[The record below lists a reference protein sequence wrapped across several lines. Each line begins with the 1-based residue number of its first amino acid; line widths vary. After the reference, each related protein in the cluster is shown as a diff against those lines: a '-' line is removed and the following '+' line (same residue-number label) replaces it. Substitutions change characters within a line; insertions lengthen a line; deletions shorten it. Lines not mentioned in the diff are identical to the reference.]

1 MAASDDKKPDIR
13 DELILGL
20 QRENKAQA
28 RMIKIQAEM
37 IKTLQQCYDEIQD
50 VLAEFTELD

>member
-1 MAASDDKKPDIR
+1 MNPSDDKKPDVR

-50 VLAEFTELD
+50 VLAEFTELE

>member
-1 MAASDDKKPDIR
+1 MNPSDDKKLDVR

-50 VLAEFTELD
+50 VLAEFTELE

>member
-1 MAASDDKKPDIR
+1 MNPSDDKTPDIR

-28 RMIKIQAEM
+28 RMIKIQAAM

-50 VLAEFTELD
+50 VLAEFTELE